1 MTVTNLQLP
10 LPLHRGCTTAA
21 SASGDEAAEGGFDGG
36 GEKTALAYGR
46 LDCDHG
52 AAEKSE

>member
-21 SASGDEAAEGGFDGG
+21 SASGDEAAGGGFDDG
-36 GEKTALAYGR
+36 GEKTALAYGW